1 MSAPHRAPPE
11 ALAATRAAASGQGL
25 TLAEVT
31 ALLAQWGRNELH
43 QEAAR
48 PAWRI
53 LLAQYLSPLIGLLL
67 IASVVSAAL
76 GEVADAIAIACI
88 LIVNGLVG
96 FFQEYRAERA
106 MAALRSLTAPRAR
119 VLRDGRAQ
127 LIAAAEVVPGD
138 ILLLEAGDVVAADA
152 QILEAYALQANE
164 APLTGESVP
173 AEKSALPD
181 APGAPLAERHNRVF
195 MGTAITSGSGVAR
208 VAATGSQTEL
218 GKIAHLL
225 STAQDSVTPLQAR
238 LASVSRTLI
247 WACLSI
253 VSLVALLGL
262 ARGLPWLEVL
272 ISAVSLAVAA
282 VPEGLPAVVTIALA
296 LGVQRMAQQ
305 RVLVRRLHAIETIG
319 CATVVCTD
327 KTGTLTT
334 GAMTVREL
342 WGADEQALLFAAA
355 ACCDAQLDEQGR
367 PGVGDT
373 TELAILVAAYQRGI
387 RRDDIERAHPKVS
400 AIPFDSVRK
409 RMAIR
414 RANGVLYVK
423 GALEMVLA
431 RSSSAPEGVSEA
443 AQLMAQRGLRVL
455 AIATGA
461 GEAEEALTV
470 LGLVGMAD
478 PPRPEAIAAVMEAR
492 RAGVTTVMITGDHP
506 VTAGAIAREMGIVVG
521 GESTEGRVHARA
533 TPEDKLRIVRDWK
546 SKGAVVAMTGDG
558 VNDAPA
564 LREAHIG
571 IAMGVTGTEVTREA
585 ADMILTDDN
594 FASIVAAVREGRG
607 IFDNIQKTVV
617 YLLSGNAAELMV
629 MLVASVLALPVPL
642 LPLHILWVNLAT
654 DGLPALALVT
664 DPTDGDV
671 IGRPPRDP
679 AAPLL
684 GRREWMSVLA
694 TGVLQ
699 ATVTLSV
706 FVWALDARGLDEA
719 RNLAFTT
726 LVFGELFRAFG
737 ARSASKTFWQMG
749 LLTNKRLL
757 AIVLI
762 SVAVQIAI
770 HHVPAM
776 AKLMQISPLSLS
788 DCTMALLVG
797 LIPFLSIDAWKM
809 LAGQWRRQP
818 A

>member
-1 MSAPHRAPPE
+1 MMEQHGIHPE
-11 ALAATRAAASGQGL
+11 AAATPASVLSQPGL
-25 TLAEVT
+25 TQAQVS
-31 ALLAQWGRNELH
+31 ALLMQWGRNEL
-43 QEAAR
+43 QREASR

-53 LLAQYLSPLIGLLL
+53 LLAQYISPLIGLLL
-67 IASVVSAAL
+67 AASIMSAAL
-76 GEVADAIAIACI
+76 GELADAIAIACI
-88 LIVNGLVG
+88 LIINGLVG

-119 VLRDGRAQ
+119 VLRHSQVQ
-127 LIAAAEVVPGD
+127 LVAAADVVPGD

-152 QILEAYALQANE
+152 QIVESSSLQANE

-173 AEKSALPD
+173 ADKSALPD
-181 APGAPLAERHNRVF
+181 APGAPLAERHNRLY
-195 MGTAITSGSGVAR
+195 MGTSITSGSGQACV
-208 VAATGSQTEL
+208 VATGSRTEL

-225 STAQDSVTPLQAR
+225 TTAVDSVTPLQAR
-238 LASVSRTLI
+238 LSRVSQTLI
-247 WACLSI
+247 WTCLAI
-253 VSLVALLGL
+253 VALVALLGL
-262 ARGLPWLEVL
+262 ARGQPWLNVL
-272 ISAVSLAVAA
+272 MSAVSLAVAA

-342 WGADEQALLFAAA
+342 WGADEHSLLFAAA
-355 ACCDAQLDEQGR
+355 ACCDAQLDENGQ
-367 PGVGDT
+367 PGVGDS

-414 RANGVLYVK
+414 RADGVLYVK
-423 GALEMVLA
+423 GAPEMVLA
-431 RSSSAPEGVSEA
+431 KSSAAPEGIGEA
-443 AQLMAQRGLRVL
+443 AHLMAQRGLRVL
-455 AIATGA
+455 AIATGT
-461 GEAEEALTV
+461 GETEDGLTM

-478 PPRPEAIAAVMEAR
+478 PPRPEAIAAVAAAR

-506 VTAGAIAREMGIVVG
+506 VTAGAIAREMGIVDG
-521 GESTEGRVHARA
+521 TESTEGRVHARA

-546 SKGAVVAMTGDG
+546 AKGAVVAMTGDG

-617 YLLSGNAAELMV
+617 YLLAGNTAELLV
-629 MLVASVLALPVPL
+629 MLVASLFAMPVPL
-642 LPLHILWVNLAT
+642 LPLHILWINLAT

-671 IGRPPRDP
+671 IGRQPRDP

-684 GRREWMSVLA
+684 GRREWTTVLA
-694 TGVLQ
+694 IGVIQ

-706 FVWALDARGLDEA
+706 FVWALNARGLDEA

-737 ARSASKTFWQMG
+737 ARSATKMFWEVG
-749 LLTNKRLL
+749 ILTNLRLL
-757 AIVLI
+757 AVVLL
-762 SVAVQIAI
+762 SVAAQIAI
-770 HHVPAM
+770 HHVPVLEQLL
-776 AKLMQISPLSLS
+776 KISPLTLW
-788 DCTMALLVG
+788 DCTMALLIG
-797 LIPFLSIDAWKM
+797 LIPFLTIEAWKF
-809 LAGQWRRQP
+809 RRTR
-818 A
+818 